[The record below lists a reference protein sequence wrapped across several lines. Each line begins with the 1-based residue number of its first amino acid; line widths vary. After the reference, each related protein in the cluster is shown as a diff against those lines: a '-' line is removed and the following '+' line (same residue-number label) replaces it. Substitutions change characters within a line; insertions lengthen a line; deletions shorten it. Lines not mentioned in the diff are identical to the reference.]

1 MGKTF
6 VYNSGSYKEEN
17 NGVLSMEFGLFFD
30 GTANNLYNTDARKY
44 MTYKK
49 IEKGKLSKRAKEELE
64 RIERD
69 YPQQEGGFIKYIL
82 PQQMPT
88 LSPNMESTE
97 APHKYTLDQLS
108 KGYKSYGAGN
118 VSYGNDH
125 TNVARMYLNANRK
138 DYAIYIEGVGT
149 KDLKDDNS
157 SRGISYADG
166 ETGILEKVKKGSEE
180 LVKKIKDQYD
190 KKRKKGK
197 KGDEIQKLS
206 LTLDVFG
213 FSRGAAAARHFL
225 FQVSHNKHLNMETQA
240 ARNNFL
246 DNMIEVPESEL
257 VIAMK
262 KEKILA
268 PFAKNIT
275 INIRFVGLYD
285 TVASFNPYS
294 WSFATN
300 RIMVDTLSTKYE
312 KYIHLLRLNDI
323 GKPRLVVH
331 FTALDDIR
339 KYFSLTRLA
348 PFLGIE
354 KNLPGAHSDVGGS
367 YECDV
372 ETVEKVLLKKDFE
385 YEKIND
391 LKKELIK
398 AAWYMPDDFIA
409 ELKSYVGK
417 AVRGK
422 YWLWGKRKINGEY
435 SYLPLQ
441 WMLKYASFQ
450 IKEGH
455 LKIGKMKGLYTID
468 SDILRK
474 VQKHLDS
481 TTFKELAN
489 MTYGIKGY
497 GELNRFIARDRIVQ
511 EDWTF
516 ESGIE
521 QELLKELRHKYLHQ
535 SAHYEGAVEPHA
547 PNNDRKRRE
556 FPG

>member
-1 MGKTF
+1 MEIFLFSKVENGSKNIEIMGKTF
-6 VYNSGSYKEEN
+6 VYNSGSYKEEDQ
-17 NGVLSMEFGLFFD
+17 GVLSMEFGLFFD

-49 IEKGKLSKRAKEELE
+49 IEKGKLSKRAKEELD
-64 RIERD
+64 RIKGE
-69 YPQQEGGFIKYIL
+69 YAEGGIASAKH
-82 PQQMPT
+82 T
-88 LSPNMESTE
+88 LGELE
-97 APHKYTLDQLS
+97 E
-108 KGYKSYGAGN
+108 GYKKYGKEN
-118 VSYGNDH
+118 VNYGNDH
-125 TNVARMYLNANRK
+125 TNVARMYLNADRL

-149 KDLKDDNS
+149 KDLKGDYS
-157 SRGISYADG
+157 LRGISYADG
-166 ETGILEKVKKGSEE
+166 VTGLLAKVKKGSEE
-180 LVKKIKDQYD
+180 LVQRIKMLYD
-190 KKRKKGK
+190 RKKRNS
-197 KGDEIQKLS
+197 EIKIRKIV

-225 FQVSHNKHLNMETQA
+225 FQVSHNKHLEKKTQA
-240 ARNNFL
+240 TSTDSL
-246 DNMIEVPESEL
+246 DNMVEVPESEMI
-257 VIAMK
+257 IAMK
-262 KEKILA
+262 KEKMLA
-268 PFAKNIT
+268 SFAKNIT
-275 INIRFVGLYD
+275 INIRFAGLYD

-339 KYFSLTRLA
+339 RYFSLTRLA

-372 ETVEKVLLKKDFE
+372 KAIEEVLLKKDFE

-398 AAWYMPDDFIA
+398 AAWYMSDDFIV

-450 IKEGH
+450 IKEGQ
-455 LKIGKMKGLYTID
+455 LKIERMNGLYKID
-468 SDILRK
+468 SGTILCE

-511 EDWTF
+511 KDWTF
-516 ESGIE
+516 ESGIA
-521 QELLKELRHKYLHQ
+521 QELLKKLRYGYLHQ

-547 PNNDRKRRE
+547 PNDDRKRRE

>member
-17 NGVLSMEFGLFFD
+17 DGVLSMEFGLFFD

-49 IEKGKLSKRAKEELE
+49 IEKGKLSKRAKEELD
-64 RIERD
+64 RIKGE
-69 YPQQEGGFIKYIL
+69 YAEGGIASAKH
-82 PQQMPT
+82 T
-88 LSPNMESTE
+88 LGELE
-97 APHKYTLDQLS
+97 E
-108 KGYKSYGAGN
+108 GYKEYGKEN

-125 TNVARMYLNANRK
+125 TNVARMYLNADRL

-149 KDLKDDNS
+149 KDLEGDDS
-157 SRGISYADG
+157 LPGISHADG
-166 ETGILEKVKKGSEE
+166 ETGLLEKVKKGSEE
-180 LVKKIKDQYD
+180 LVQKIKMLYD
-190 KKRKKGK
+190 REKRNRKIEIGK
-197 KGDEIQKLS
+197 IV

-225 FQVSHNKHLNMETQA
+225 FQVSHNKCIKEVKK
-240 ARNNFL
+240 RERIFL
-246 DNMIEVPESEL
+246 DVYKERKSFEATGESYLQSALKKVGLNTL
-257 VIAMK
+257 VSS
-262 KEKILA
+262 
-268 PFAKNIT
+268 
-275 INIRFVGLYD
+275 INLRFVGIFD
-285 TVASFNPYS
+285 TVASFNPKKGDLGTD
-294 WSFATN
+294 F
-300 RIMVDTLSTKYE
+300 E
-312 KYIHLLRLNDI
+312 KYIHLLHLNDI

-367 YECDV
+367 YHSDGTPALEN
-372 ETVEKVLLKKDFE
+372 VLLE
-385 YEKIND
+385 YESIGN
-391 LKKELIK
+391 LRKELMNEGWYKEDELVIEDTRDPYNRRVGNIK
-398 AAWYMPDDFIA
+398 
-409 ELKSYVGK
+409 
-417 AVRGK
+417 
-422 YWLWGKRKINGEY
+422 LWGRREVRGEY

-441 WMLKYASFQ
+441 WMLKYASFL

-474 VQKHLDS
+474 VQKHLES
-481 TTFKELAN
+481 TTLKELAN

-511 EDWTF
+511 KDWTF

>member
-17 NGVLSMEFGLFFD
+17 DGVLSMEFGLFFD

-88 LSPNMESTE
+88 LSPTIESTE
-97 APHKYTLDQLS
+97 TPHKYTLDQLS
-108 KGYKSYGAGN
+108 KGYKKYGKEN

-197 KGDEIQKLS
+197 KGEEIQKLS

-225 FQVSHNKHLNMETQA
+225 FQVSHNKHLEMETQA

-275 INIRFVGLYD
+275 INIRFAGLYD

-294 WSFATN
+294 WDLAAN
-300 RIMVDTLSTKYE
+300 RITEAISTEYE
-312 KYIHLLRLNDI
+312 KYIHLLHLNDI

-331 FTALDDIR
+331 FTALDEIR
-339 KYFSLTRLA
+339 RYFSLTRLA

-372 ETVEKVLLKKDFE
+372 KAIEEVLLEYKDS
-385 YEKIND
+385 EKIEK
-391 LKKELIK
+391 LQKELVQTG
-398 AAWYMPDDFIA
+398 WYRPE
-409 ELKSYVGK
+409 ELKIK
-417 AVRGK
+417 DVRERCFGNII
-422 YWLWGKRKINGEY
+422 WGETTFRGRREVRGEY
-435 SYLPLQ
+435 SYLPLL
-441 WMLKYASFQ
+441 WMLKYASFL
-450 IKEGH
+450 IEEGH

-474 VQKHLDS
+474 VQKHLEK
-481 TTFKELAN
+481 TTLKELSA
-489 MTYGIKGY
+489 MDFGLKGY
-497 GELNRFIARDRIVQ
+497 GDLKKFIVHDRIV
-511 EDWTF
+511 EKDWTF
-516 ESGIE
+516 ESGVE

-535 SAHYEGAVEPHA
+535 SAHYEGLVEPHA
-547 PNNDRKRRE
+547 PNKDRKRRE
-556 FPG
+556 F

>member
-17 NGVLSMEFGLFFD
+17 DSVLSMEFGLFFD

-88 LSPNMESTE
+88 LSPTIESTE
-97 APHKYTLDQLS
+97 TPHKYTLDQLS
-108 KGYKSYGAGN
+108 KGYKTYGAGN

-125 TNVARMYLNANRK
+125 TNVARMYLNTNRK

-180 LVKKIKDQYD
+180 LVQRIKMLYDREKGNSEIKI
-190 KKRKKGK
+190 RK
-197 KGDEIQKLS
+197 IV

-225 FQVSHNKHLNMETQA
+225 FQVSHNKHLEMKTQA
-240 ARNNFL
+240 ARNNSL
-246 DNMIEVPESEL
+246 DNMVEAPESEL
-257 VIAMK
+257 IRALK
-262 KEKILA
+262 KEKKLSA
-268 PFAKNIT
+268 FVKNIT
-275 INIRFVGLYD
+275 INIRFAGLYD

-294 WSFATN
+294 WDFTPN
-300 RIMVDTLSTKYE
+300 RMTDAISTKYE

-323 GKPRLVVH
+323 GKPKLVVH

-339 KYFSLTRLA
+339 MYFSLTRLA

-367 YECDV
+367 YDCDV
-372 ETVEKVLLKKDFE
+372 EAVEEVLLEYRETHEKLEKLRKKLIQTGW
-385 YEKIND
+385 YKPG
-391 LKKELIK
+391 ELR
-398 AAWYMPDDFIA
+398 
-409 ELKSYVGK
+409 EEE
-417 AVRGK
+417 VRDRSFGNII
-422 YWLWGKRKINGEY
+422 WGENTFWGRRKVRGEY
-435 SYLPLQ
+435 SYLPLL
-441 WMLKYASFQ
+441 WMLKYASFL
-450 IKEGH
+450 IEEGH

-474 VQKHLDS
+474 VQKHLEK
-481 TTFKELAN
+481 TTLKELSA
-489 MTYGIKGY
+489 MDFGLKGY
-497 GELNRFIARDRIVQ
+497 GDLKKFIVHDRIVQ
-511 EDWTF
+511 KDWTF
-516 ESGIE
+516 ESGVE

-535 SAHYEGAVEPHA
+535 SAHYEGLVEPHA
-547 PNNDRKRRE
+547 PNDDRKRRE
-556 FPG
+556 F

>member
-69 YPQQEGGFIKYIL
+69 YPQQKEEFIKYIL
-82 PQQMPT
+82 PQQAPT
-88 LSPNMESTE
+88 LSPTIESTE
-97 APHKYTLDQLS
+97 TPHKYTLDQLS
-108 KGYKSYGAGN
+108 KGYKTYGAGN

-149 KDLKDDNS
+149 KDLEGDYS
-157 SRGISYADG
+157 LRGISYAVG
-166 ETGILEKVKKGSEE
+166 VTGLLEKVKKGSEE
-180 LVKKIKDQYD
+180 LAQRIKMLYDRKIENSKIEI
-190 KKRKKGK
+190 GK
-197 KGDEIQKLS
+197 IV

-225 FQVSHNKHLNMETQA
+225 FQVSHNKCIKEVKK
-240 ARNNFL
+240 RERIFL
-246 DNMIEVPESEL
+246 DVYKERKSFEATGESYLQSALKKVGLNTL
-257 VIAMK
+257 VSS
-262 KEKILA
+262 
-268 PFAKNIT
+268 
-275 INIRFVGLYD
+275 INLRFVGIFD
-285 TVASFNPYS
+285 TVASFNPKKGDLGTD
-294 WSFATN
+294 F
-300 RIMVDTLSTKYE
+300 E
-312 KYIHLLRLNDI
+312 KYIHLLHLNDI

-331 FTALDDIR
+331 FTALDEIR
-339 KYFSLTRLA
+339 RYFSLTRLA

-367 YECDV
+367 YHSDGTPALEN
-372 ETVEKVLLKKDFE
+372 VLLE
-385 YEKIND
+385 YESIGN
-391 LKKELIK
+391 LKEELMNEGWYKEDELVIEDTRDPYNRRVGNIK
-398 AAWYMPDDFIA
+398 
-409 ELKSYVGK
+409 
-417 AVRGK
+417 
-422 YWLWGKRKINGEY
+422 LWGRREVRGEY

-450 IKEGH
+450 IKKGQ
-455 LKIGKMKGLYTID
+455 LKIDKMNDLYKID
-468 SDILRK
+468 SGTILCE

-516 ESGIE
+516 ESGIA
-521 QELLKELRHKYLHQ
+521 QELLKKLRHKYLHQ

>member
-17 NGVLSMEFGLFFD
+17 DGVLSMEFGLFFD

-69 YPQQEGGFIKYIL
+69 YPQQVGGLIKYIL
-82 PQQMPT
+82 PQETST
-88 LSPNMESTE
+88 LSSTIESTE
-97 APHKYTLDQLS
+97 TPHKYTLDQLRE
-108 KGYKSYGAGN
+108 GYKTNGTGN

-125 TNVARMYLNANRK
+125 TNVARMYLNASRK
-138 DYAIYIEGVGT
+138 NYAIYIEGVGT
-149 KDLKDDNS
+149 KDLEGDYS
-157 SRGISYADG
+157 LRGISYAEG
-166 ETGILEKVKKGSEE
+166 VTGLLAKVKKGSEE
-180 LVKKIKDQYD
+180 LVQKIKMLYD
-190 KKRKKGK
+190 REKGNSEIKIRK
-197 KGDEIQKLS
+197 IV

-225 FQVSHNKHLNMETQA
+225 YQVSHNKHLNMETQV

-294 WSFATN
+294 WDLAAN
-300 RIMVDTLSTKYE
+300 RITEVISTEYE
-312 KYIHLLRLNDI
+312 KYIHLLHLNDI

-331 FTALDDIR
+331 FTALDEIR
-339 KYFSLTRLA
+339 RYFSLTRLA

-372 ETVEKVLLKKDFE
+372 KAIEEVLLE
-385 YEKIND
+385 YMDSEKIEK
-391 LKKELIK
+391 LQKELVQTG
-398 AAWYMPDDFIA
+398 WYRPE
-409 ELKSYVGK
+409 ELKIK
-417 AVRGK
+417 DVRERCFGNII
-422 YWLWGKRKINGEY
+422 WGETTFRGRREVRGEY

-450 IKEGH
+450 IKEGQ
-455 LKIGKMKGLYTID
+455 LKIEKMNDLYKID
-468 SDILRK
+468 SGTILCE
-474 VQKHLDS
+474 VQKHLDN

-511 EDWTF
+511 KDWTF
-516 ESGIE
+516 ESGVE

-535 SAHYEGAVEPHA
+535 SAHYEGLVEPHA
-547 PNNDRKRRE
+547 PNKDRKRRE
-556 FPG
+556 F

>member
-69 YPQQEGGFIKYIL
+69 YPQQVGGLIKYIL
-82 PQQMPT
+82 PQQAPT
-88 LSPNMESTE
+88 LSPTIESTE
-97 APHKYTLDQLS
+97 TPHKYTLDQLS

-206 LTLDVFG
+206 LMLDVFG

-225 FQVSHNKHLNMETQA
+225 FQVSHNKHLEMQTQA
-240 ARNNFL
+240 ARNNSL
-246 DNMIEVPESEL
+246 DNMVEAPESEL
-257 VIAMK
+257 IRALK
-262 KEKILA
+262 KEKTLSA
-268 PFAKNIT
+268 FVKNIT
-275 INIRFVGLYD
+275 INIRFAGLYD

-294 WSFATN
+294 WDFTPN
-300 RIMVDTLSTKYE
+300 RMTEAISTKYE

-339 KYFSLTRLA
+339 MYFSLTRLA

-367 YECDV
+367 YDCDV
-372 ETVEKVLLKKDFE
+372 EAVEEVLLEYRETHEKLEKLRKKLIQTGWYKPE
-385 YEKIND
+385 
-391 LKKELIK
+391 ELREQK
-398 AAWYMPDDFIA
+398 
-409 ELKSYVGK
+409 
-417 AVRGK
+417 VRDRSFGNII
-422 YWLWGKRKINGEY
+422 WGENTFWGRRKVRGEY
-435 SYLPLQ
+435 SYLPLL
-441 WMLKYASFQ
+441 WMLKYASFL
-450 IKEGH
+450 IEKNLIYYDDMVE
-455 LKIGKMKGLYTID
+455 LYEVQGT
-468 SDILRK
+468 ILRK
-474 VQKHLDS
+474 VQKYLEK
-481 TTFKELAN
+481 TTLKELSA
-489 MTYGIKGY
+489 MDFGLKGY

-511 EDWTF
+511 KDWTF
-516 ESGIE
+516 ESGVE

-535 SAHYEGAVEPHA
+535 SAHYEGLVEPHA
-547 PNNDRKRRE
+547 PNKDRKRRE
-556 FPG
+556 F